1 MLLDCDVLRG
11 KPPKLSDYLGSE
23 SYRIF
28 NKSVPFL
35 FSVYLQIDTHTVAV
49 QVSYIVSHSYLDSAT
64 TSLGAPLL
72 NALATISSPC
82 SFFMNVLFH
91 SL

>member
-11 KPPKLSDYLGSE
+11 KRPNSSDYLGFD

-28 NKSVPFL
+28 IKSVPFL
-35 FSVYLQIDTHTVAV
+35 FSVYLQIDTHNVAV
-49 QVSYIVSHSYLDSAT
+49 QVSFIVSHSYLDSAT

-82 SFFMNVLFH
+82 SLFMNVLFH
-91 SL
+91 AL